1 MNLETIEDY
10 LEVLSGLQGNTT
22 IEIQKTDCTIMYSIG
37 RQVFR
42 GKALTDRQLDVVSLK
57 LNDYKDQFLKHGYT
71 NLLEILNQKKTR
83 LPLRVVDR
91 SQWIRV
97 VDEPD
102 KQKRINY
109 LSKMQKAYEPSKS
122 SYIAVR
128 FPFNKTIIQLVEA
141 IAHVHK
147 DGYYHER
154 GTHIHYFKLTENAV
168 YDIIDKFKNKDY
180 DIQEELLEYYSQVK
194 EIKNNWKD
202 YVPGVYD
209 FKLKN
214 VVPNLTK
221 AITKHLGE
229 VSPSNIHLYKDRS
242 MLYGLQ
248 HFDDLA
254 DYTRQ
259 SSVLTQRIINRTS
272 PAVFVSSNE
281 WHLDAVVSSLA
292 ELKRFPLL
300 VVVPE
305 DNPLDYISRMS
316 QSLKAFVN
324 KNKVTT
330 MFRLDNKDSGKEF
343 NDYLREFKLNNPLD
357 ETSEV
362 VYISASK
369 KFPKP
374 LFQSNWKYEAVIYMQ
389 SIHQRQWTGYI
400 NSDLIIHHDEVPS
413 QIGSYFETNIRT
425 LEAI

>member
-42 GKALTDRQLDVVSLK
+42 GKAMTDRQLNVVSLK

-97 VDEPD
+97 VDEPT

-109 LSKMQKAYEPSKS
+109 LSKTQKAYEPPKN

-128 FPFNKTIIQLVEA
+128 FPFNKTMIQLVEA
-141 IAHVHK
+141 LAHVHK

-180 DIQEELLEYYSQVK
+180 SIQEELLEYYSQVK

-281 WHLDAVVSSLA
+281 WHLDAVVSSLT

-330 MFRLDNKDSGKEF
+330 MFRLDNTDIGKEF

-413 QIGSYFETNIRT
+413 QIGSYFETNVRT

>member
-42 GKALTDRQLDVVSLK
+42 GKAMTDRQLDVVSLK

-97 VDEPD
+97 VDEPT

-109 LSKMQKAYEPSKS
+109 LSKTQKAYEPPKN

-128 FPFNKTIIQLVEA
+128 FPFNKTMIQLVEA
-141 IAHVHK
+141 LAHVHK

-180 DIQEELLEYYSQVK
+180 NIQEELLEYYIQVK

-281 WHLDAVVSSLA
+281 WHLDAVVSSLR

-305 DNPLDYISRMS
+305 NNPLDYISRMS

-330 MFRLDNKDSGKEF
+330 MFRLDNKDIGKEF
-343 NDYLREFKLNNPLD
+343 NDYLREFKLNNLLD

-413 QIGSYFETNIRT
+413 QIGSYFETNVRT